1 MGISSKN
8 KNEEE
13 NKMKKLIPKNRKVR
27 VNLLQ
32 GDVDGIIMTL
42 EDSEE
47 DNNEYL
53 IKQLQ
58 KYASEDLGGKKEEN
72 KMNPIPEN
80 NEVRVNLLQGD
91 VDRIIMTLE
100 KDNEEEGYDY
110 EYLRYLINQLQKKE
124 EKE

>member
-1 MGISSKN
+1 M
-8 KNEEE
+8 E
-13 NKMKKLIPKNRKVR
+13 KLMDENRKVR

>member
-1 MGISSKN
+1 
-8 KNEEE
+8 
-13 NKMKKLIPKNRKVR
+13 MKKLIPKNRKVR

-47 DNNEYL
+47 DNGYL